1 MLLFPLIFL
10 FDATYVVLLQKFWS
24 PCMIP
29 LFSFYL
35 KSRVFS
41 TVLNILRKCIFLSQ
55 WHFRVCFF
63 NVRLC
68 NLKLYPLVELQVV
81 KLQDLKGIFLK
92 MSINITKWP
101 TSHVG
106 GLSLLPF
113 QLAWSSSLKNTTL
126 PTYQVNIAILITSH
140 QLPMNWKTQ
149 R

>member
-1 MLLFPLIFL
+1 
-10 FDATYVVLLQKFWS
+10 
-24 PCMIP
+24 MIP

-41 TVLNILRKCIFLSQ
+41 IVLNILRKCIFLSQ
-55 WHFRVCFF
+55 WHCRVCFF

-126 PTYQVNIAILITSH
+126 PTYQVNIAILICISSTTNELENSEITFRKGK
-140 QLPMNWKTQ
+140 QFTCKKCKTWKDLLIK
-149 R
+149 